1 MTTTMETITVLGAD
15 VRAGDVL
22 LRDGRFLLLYDVQQ
36 PTEPAVVVQAYATGA
51 VRDTAYDSFVLSFGV
66 GARFQQVYERD
77 GVRVLRDRW
86 HHPSMA

>member
-1 MTTTMETITVLGAD
+1 MSETTLETTTVLGAD

-36 PTEPAVVVQAYATGA
+36 PTEPAVVVHAYASGA
-51 VRDTAYDSFVLSFGV
+51 VRDNDCDRFVLYFGV
-66 GARFQQVYERD
+66 GARFQQVYECD

-86 HHPSMA
+86 LQS